1 MFPWVHARLQSLH
14 RFDLVGEHARE
25 ELARLRHKIRNDNLL
40 LLAQAERA
48 LDVLLASGITPI
60 ALKGL
65 DALHRF
71 YDGFDQRQL
80 NDVDLLVPP
89 AQRDLALEVLARAG
103 WMLPP
108 EKERRHWLRR
118 SYQMPMRSPGPV
130 EVRFEIHWSLAQARR
145 YTVDVAS
152 VFERAV
158 PAEIAG
164 RPILRLQD
172 EDAVAHLLLHHFQ
185 HYFGRRIK
193 WNLELAWFLGR
204 QDLDGR
210 AVARRI
216 EEWGGT
222 AAVGLVLL
230 HQRKLFPRSV
240 SEEVLRLLPA
250 SPWRL
255 ALTWPL
261 RSGHPLELFRWTERR
276 WVQLAL
282 AGACLERPSYLVHWV
297 SSNRA
302 ASR

>member
-1 MFPWVHARLQSLH
+1 
-14 RFDLVGEHARE
+14 
-25 ELARLRHKIRNDNLL
+25 
-40 LLAQAERA
+40 
-48 LDVLLASGITPI
+48 
-60 ALKGL
+60 
-65 DALHRF
+65 
-71 YDGFDQRQL
+71 
-80 NDVDLLVPP
+80 
-89 AQRDLALEVLARAG
+89 
-103 WMLPP
+103 
-108 EKERRHWLRR
+108 
-118 SYQMPMRSPGPV
+118 
-130 EVRFEIHWSLAQARR
+130 
-145 YTVDVAS
+145 VDVAS